1 MEKQFAKILGQQIG
15 ERRKKLKV
23 TQEELAQKIGVNSSQ
38 IISQIERGDR
48 EVKAWELAR
57 LAKAL
62 LVDVTDL
69 LAQENLGV
77 DQPVLWR
84 VLPSSEAEIKEARF
98 LKHCKEYALLEDL
111 SGTTRS
117 GHFPQKEVDPQLL
130 DFGNVPKLADDI
142 RREFGLG
149 ERPAASLEK
158 TLEDQ
163 YGVKVWYDD
172 LDEGSAAA
180 TIGDFGPAILMNRNE
195 APWRRNYN
203 FAHELFHLIT
213 WNDIPPGQLQEN
225 KDLWEKIEKLAN
237 FFASCLLLPAEPVA
251 AEIQARGTENQIEYS
266 DLIGISRE
274 FDVSTEALLYRLLS
288 LRLINRETVDCVLD
302 DTQFRSMDKS
312 TMSAS
317 WRNPPELP
325 ERFVRLAFVAYQKA
339 RLSRARLAQLLETT
353 LPDVTETLLRYGL
366 DDRETSKKIDL
377 CDS

>member
-1 MEKQFAKILGQQIG
+1 MEKQFAKNLGQRVA
-15 ERRKKLKV
+15 ERRKRLKV
-23 TQEELAQKIGVNSSQ
+23 TQEQLAQKIGVNSFQ

-62 LVDVTDL
+62 LVDMTDL

-84 VLPSSEAEIKEARF
+84 VLPSNEAEIKEARF

-111 SGTTRS
+111 SGATRS
-117 GHFPQKEVDPQLL
+117 RHFPQKELDPQFV
-130 DFGNVPKLADDI
+130 DFNNVPKLADDI

-172 LDEGSAAA
+172 LEEGSAAA
-180 TIGDFGPAILMNRNE
+180 TIGHFGPAILMNRKE

-213 WNDIPPGQLQEN
+213 WNNIPAGQLQEN
-225 KDLWEKIEKLAN
+225 KDLWEKIEKIAN

-251 AEIQARGTENQIEYS
+251 AEIQARTKENQIEHS
-266 DLIGISRE
+266 DLIGIARE
-274 FDVSTEALLYRLLS
+274 FDVSTEALLYRLLI
-288 LRLINRETVDCVLD
+288 LRLISRETVDSVLG
-302 DTQFRSMDKS
+302 DTQFRKMDKA

-366 DDRETSKKIDL
+366 DDRETYRKIDL
-377 CDS
+377 RNS

>member
-225 KDLWEKIEKLAN
+225 KDLWEKLMELSKPHEIEWIWIRGHAGHEENERCDQLAKEAMRTGMRRN
-237 FFASCLLLPAEPVA
+237 KK
-251 AEIQARGTENQIEYS
+251 T
-266 DLIGISRE
+266 GIIR
-274 FDVSTEALLYRLLS
+274 
-288 LRLINRETVDCVLD
+288 
-302 DTQFRSMDKS
+302 
-312 TMSAS
+312 
-317 WRNPPELP
+317 
-325 ERFVRLAFVAYQKA
+325 
-339 RLSRARLAQLLETT
+339 
-353 LPDVTETLLRYGL
+353 
-366 DDRETSKKIDL
+366 
-377 CDS
+377 

>member
-1 MEKQFAKILGQQIG
+1 MESQFAKILGQRVA

-23 TQEELAQKIGVNSSQ
+23 TQEELAQKIGVNSAQ
-38 IISQIERGDR
+38 IISQIERGER
-48 EVKAWELAR
+48 EVKAYELAR
-57 LAKAL
+57 VAKAL
-62 LVDVTDL
+62 LLDVTDL

-84 VLPSSEAEIKEARF
+84 VLPFNEAEIKEALF

-111 SGTTRS
+111 SGATRS
-117 GHFPQKEVDPQLL
+117 RYFPQKEVDSQSL

-158 TLEDQ
+158 ILEDQ

-172 LDEGSAAA
+172 LEEGSAAA
-180 TIGDFGPAILMNRNE
+180 TIGDFGPAILMNRKE

-213 WNDIPPGQLQEN
+213 WKNIPASNLQEN
-225 KDLWEKIEKLAN
+225 KELWEKIEKIAN
-237 FFASCLLLPAEPVA
+237 FFASCLLLPPEPVVS
-251 AEIQARGTENQIEYS
+251 EIQTRTTENQIEYS
-266 DLIGISRE
+266 DLIGIARE

-288 LRLINRETVDCVLD
+288 LRLINKETVDSVLG
-302 DTQFRSMDKS
+302 DTKFRSMDKS

-366 DDRETSKKIDL
+366 DDRETYQKIDL
-377 CDS
+377 RDS